1 MLPVHTAIQ
10 CLNQN
15 PTEALEQVSDY
26 QGHIANILSTLRNAK
41 TAVTAIP
48 CFLRGSQSKA

>member
-41 TAVTAIP
+41 TAVTAIL